1 MNIDPLLPKQVFAE
15 ARGCSVRTIDR
26 MVKDKLI
33 PRGEP
38 INGTAVGWRA
48 SMVNLTLEE
57 LEALAKAQTY
67 DGAAEQEARA
77 AKMRE
82 IGAKGGRRSR
92 GKPVKAHADTE
103 AA

>member
-1 MNIDPLLPKQVFAE
+1 MNINPLLPKQVFAE

-38 INGTAVGWRA
+38 INGRAVGWRA
-48 SMVNLTLEE
+48 NLVNLTLEE
-57 LEALAKAQTY
+57 LEALAKAQS
-67 DGAAEQEARA
+67 DDAVAEQEARA

-82 IGAKGGRRSR
+82 IGAKGGRPRR
-92 GKPVKAHADTE
+92 RTAKAAGAE